1 MRITNNMIMGN
12 TKTNIN
18 STKVLVDKYNTQMTT
33 QKKISKAS
41 EDPVIAIRSL
51 RLSTSL
57 SHLDQYKDNNIPD
70 ASSWMDVTETA
81 LSNMKSLLT
90 DIRTQ
95 CVNGSTD
102 TLTADDRNTILQQLT
117 ALSEQVYTEGN
128 ADYAGRTV
136 FTGYR
141 TSSKL
146 TFQKDTKSTY
156 QITREFAAADLS
168 ENRYYTNGVTVPN
181 SINAATPDCTTD
193 VTEHSFQRI
202 RLGYGNTTDDVKLSI
217 DGKEL
222 TQGTDYTVYKSVSDF
237 DPSKL
242 SADDTAYI
250 QETGEFVFGKNVAAS
265 IKNNEK
271 KLSVTYVKT
280 GFDSSDARPEYY
292 YNCKDITNAVT
303 LDAGGNV
310 PHDAAGD
317 IIYSDPSK
325 VVDFKFSS
333 QEIKYTVANS
343 TDITVN
349 TQAKDKTY
357 LEAAEQEAD
366 YADNNLQKTYSQYI
380 TRFDDHL
387 NKVNLA
393 LTNSGST
400 KSRLTLIKNRVDE
413 QQTTIEEL
421 KSTNEDRDISDIIID
436 FYAMYNAYQSSLT
449 AASKANSQTLLDYL

>member
-1 MRITNNMIMGN
+1 MIRHIFR
-12 TKTNIN
+12 K
-18 STKVLVDKYNTQMTT
+18 
-33 QKKISKAS
+33 
-41 EDPVIAIRSL
+41 PV
-51 RLSTSL
+51 
-57 SHLDQYKDNNIPD
+57 N
-70 ASSWMDVTETA
+70 
-81 LSNMKSLLT
+81 
-90 DIRTQ
+90 
-95 CVNGSTD
+95 
-102 TLTADDRNTILQQLT
+102 
-117 ALSEQVYTEGN
+117 
-128 ADYAGRTV
+128 
-136 FTGYR
+136 
-141 TSSKL
+141 
-146 TFQKDTKSTY
+146 
-156 QITREFAAADLS
+156 
-168 ENRYYTNGVTVPN
+168 
-181 SINAATPDCTTD
+181 
-193 VTEHSFQRI
+193 
-202 RLGYGNTTDDVKLSI
+202 
-217 DGKEL
+217 
-222 TQGTDYTVYKSVSDF
+222 
-237 DPSKL
+237 
-242 SADDTAYI
+242 
-250 QETGEFVFGKNVAAS
+250 VFGKNVAAS
-265 IKNNEK
+265 IKDNDK

-349 TQAKDKTY
+349 TQAKDVMDTGIKRDVDELIDVVQNAVNAHDKVSQIKKMMQQQQYSDKDSQAKLKTY

>member
-1 MRITNNMIMGN
+1 
-12 TKTNIN
+12 
-18 STKVLVDKYNTQMTT
+18 
-33 QKKISKAS
+33 
-41 EDPVIAIRSL
+41 
-51 RLSTSL
+51 
-57 SHLDQYKDNNIPD
+57 
-70 ASSWMDVTETA
+70 MDVTETA
-81 LSNMKSLLT
+81 SSNMKSLLT

-102 TLTADDRNTILQQLT
+102 TPTADDRNTILQQLT

-146 TFQKDTKSTY
+146 TFQKDTSSTY
-156 QITREFAAADLS
+156 QITQEFSAADLS
-168 ENRYYTNGVTVPN
+168 EKRYYTNGVTVPN

-202 RLGYGNTTDDVKLSI
+202 RLGYGNTTADDVKLSI

-237 DPSKL
+237 DSSKL

-265 IKNNEK
+265 IKDNDK

-280 GFDSSDARPEYY
+280 GFDSSDARPSI
-292 YNCKDITNAVT
+292 ITTARILQTAVT

-349 TQAKDKTY
+349 TQAKDVMDT
-357 LEAAEQEAD
+357 
-366 YADNNLQKTYSQYI
+366 
-380 TRFDDHL
+380 
-387 NKVNLA
+387 
-393 LTNSGST
+393 G
-400 KSRLTLIKNRVDE
+400 IKRDVDE
-413 QQTTIEEL
+413 LIDVVQNAVNAHDKVSQIKKMMQQQQY
-421 KSTNEDRDISDIIID
+421 SDKD
-436 FYAMYNAYQSSLT
+436 
-449 AASKANSQTLLDYL
+449 SQAKLRHI